1 MKLVILESPY
11 AGDVARN
18 VEYAKRCALDCL
30 KRGES
35 PMVSHLLYTQ
45 MLDDTK
51 PDERKLG
58 IAAGL
63 AWRDVA
69 DCSVFYV
76 DYGWTPDMEA
86 ARESNHDLTTIRRI
100 GKNPTLKRG

>member
-18 VEYAKRCALDCL
+18 IEYAKRCTLDCL
-30 KRGES
+30 NRGES

-45 MLDDTK
+45 VLDDTK

-63 AWRDVA
+63 AWRGVTEY
-69 DCSVFYV
+69 SVFYT
-76 DYGWTPDMEA
+76 DYGFTPGMA
-86 ARESNHDLTTIRRI
+86 AAIESHAPGTALIRTI
-100 GKNPTLKRG
+100 GKNPGIT